1 MKIAR
6 NSRRLGDILL
16 TEPKMIMYV
25 GKLLVLAIA
34 CWVAPLSAQ
43 QIAVAVSSAPAK
55 SDCPYANARQNQ
67 ASGNHSAAL
76 AVDRSRSEMF
86 GVSRPGTGL
95 LP

>member
-1 MKIAR
+1 M
-6 NSRRLGDILL
+6 
-16 TEPKMIMYV
+16 TMYV
-25 GKLLVLAIA
+25 AKLLALAIA

-55 SDCPYANARQNQ
+55 SDCPYAKARHDQTR
-67 ASGNHSAAL
+67 SESAPL
-76 AVDRSRSEMF
+76 PVDRSRSEMF

>member
-1 MKIAR
+1 
-6 NSRRLGDILL
+6 
-16 TEPKMIMYV
+16 MIMYV

-55 SDCPYANARQNQ
+55 SDCPYAKAKQDQ
-67 ASGNHSAAL
+67 ASGESAAQP
-76 AVDRSRSEMF
+76 VDRSRSEMF